1 MILVLLGTQNNSF
14 FRLLDEIENCINDGL
29 ISEEVI
35 VQSGH
40 TAYHSDKMKIVDFI
54 SQVDLEKLITES
66 SYIITHGGV
75 GSIIGSIKSN
85 KKVIAVSRL
94 SKYNEHVNDHQIQI
108 VNKFNNDGYIIG
120 LNDACLLKN
129 AVEKISTFIPK
140 KYTSNTKNILN
151 IISNYIDNN

>member
-14 FRLLDEIENCINDGL
+14 FRLLDEIQNCISSGL
-29 ISEEVI
+29 INEEVV

-40 TAYHSDKMKIVDFI
+40 TSYHSDKMKILDFI
-54 SQVDLEKLITES
+54 PQMDLEKLITES
-66 SYIITHGGV
+66 NYIITHGGV
-75 GSIIGSIKSN
+75 GSIISSIKSN

-120 LNDACLLKN
+120 LNDACLLKDGIKKLN
-129 AVEKISTFIPK
+129 TFIPK

-151 IISNYIDNN
+151 IVSNYIDNN

>member
-14 FRLLDEIENCINDGL
+14 FRLLDEIQNCISSGL
-29 ISEEVI
+29 INEEVV

-40 TAYHSDKMKIVDFI
+40 TSYHSDKMKILDFI
-54 SQVDLEKLITES
+54 PQMDLEKLITES
-66 SYIITHGGV
+66 NYIITHGGV
-75 GSIIGSIKSN
+75 GSIISSIKSN

-120 LNDACLLKN
+120 LNDACLLKGGI
-129 AVEKISTFIPK
+129 EKINTFIPK
-140 KYTSNTKNILN
+140 KYYSNTKNILN
-151 IISNYIDNN
+151 IVSNYIDNN